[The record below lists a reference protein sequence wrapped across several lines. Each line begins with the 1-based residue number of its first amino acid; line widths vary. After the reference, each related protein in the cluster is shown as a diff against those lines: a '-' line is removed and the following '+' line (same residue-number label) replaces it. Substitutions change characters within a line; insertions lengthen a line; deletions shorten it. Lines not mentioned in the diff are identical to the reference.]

1 MEEEAAGVIIVFII
15 SIAGRKMMV
24 RRRCEISFVPF
35 ARSCWCCTENNN
47 NINKKEEEE
56 LTRAMRTT
64 AREEQRARSKS
75 SRRRTFAEVFLV
87 VRRRRLSFYV
97 LRCIVSLSLSF
108 SLVFK
113 NTHFRRIEN
122 LSLSL

>member
-47 NINKKEEEE
+47 NNNKKEE

-75 SRRRTFAEVFLV
+75 SWRRTFAEVFLV

>member
-47 NINKKEEEE
+47 NNNNKKEE

-75 SRRRTFAEVFLV
+75 SWRRTFAEVFLV